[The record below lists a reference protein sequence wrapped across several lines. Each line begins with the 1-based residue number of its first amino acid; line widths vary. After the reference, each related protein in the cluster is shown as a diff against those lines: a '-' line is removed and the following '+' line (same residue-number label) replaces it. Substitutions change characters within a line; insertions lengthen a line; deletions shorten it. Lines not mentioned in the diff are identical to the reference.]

1 MATGTGTIWSL
12 PNYIGELFTADATAT
27 PLLSMAGGL
36 SGGVQTTNFEFP
48 TGVTFNYPTAG
59 QPDISEDASLTA
71 PNAEEIERE
80 QLSNVCQ
87 IFQYAIDLS
96 YAKMSSSG
104 RLTGIATAGQEANPA
119 NEKDWQ
125 IAQALVRLARDV
137 EYTFINGKYQKSTSS
152 AVSNKSRG
160 MLELCKTSDGTS
172 IDASGATLSK
182 ALLDSLFLGM
192 ANAGASFTNPVMFCG
207 AKVKQA
213 LSDIY
218 AKQFAIA
225 TAETKN
231 VGGYNIQ
238 TVETDFAKVGI
249 VWDRFMPDDSLLVA
263 DMAYV
268 KPVFQVVPDKGVVFV
283 EDLAK
288 VGASDRSQ
296 LFSQVGLDH
305 APAYLH
311 GSITKLG

>member
-1 MATGTGTIWSL
+1 MATGTVWSL
-12 PNYIGELFTADATAT
+12 PNYLGELFTADATAT

-36 SGGVQTTNFEFP
+36 SGGVQTTNFAFP
-48 TGVTFNYPTAG
+48 TGVTYNYPQAK

-71 PNAEEIERE
+71 PTAEAIARK
-80 QLSNVCQ
+80 QLTNVTQ
-87 IFQYAIDLS
+87 IFQYAIDIS
-96 YAKMSSSG
+96 YAKMASSG
-104 RLTGIATAGQEANPA
+104 RLTGVATAGEQPNPA

-125 IAQALVRLARDV
+125 VAQALVRMARDV
-137 EYTFINGKYQKSTSS
+137 EYTFINGVYQESTSS
-152 AVSNKSRG
+152 ATSNKTRG
-160 MLELCKTSDGTS
+160 MLELCKTTDGTT
-172 IDASGATLSK
+172 IDASGALLTK
-182 ALLDSLFLGM
+182 AMLDSLFLGM
-192 ANAGASFTNPVMFCG
+192 ANNGASFTNPVIFCG

-213 LSDIY
+213 LTDIY

-225 TAETKN
+225 TAETKD

-238 TVETDFAKVGI
+238 TIEMDFAKVGI
-249 VWDRFMPDDSLLVA
+249 VWDRFMPDNALLVA

-268 KPVFQVVPDKGVVFV
+268 RPVFQAVPDKGVVFV

-288 VGASDRSQ
+288 TGASDRSQ
-296 LFSQVGLDH
+296 LFAQVGLDH

>member
-1 MATGTGTIWSL
+1 MATGTVWSL
-12 PNYIGELFTADATAT
+12 PNYLGELYTADATAT

-36 SGGVQTTNFEFP
+36 SGGVQTTNFQFP
-48 TGVTFNYPTAG
+48 TGVIYTYPQAK

-71 PNAEEIERE
+71 PMAEEIART
-80 QLSNVCQ
+80 QLTNVTQ
-87 IFQYAIDLS
+87 IFQYAIDIS
-96 YAKMSSSG
+96 YAKMASSG
-104 RLTGIATAGQEANPA
+104 RLTGVATAGEQPNPA

-125 IAQALVRLARDV
+125 VFQALVRLARDV
-137 EYTFINGKYQKSTSS
+137 EYTFINGVYQESTSS
-152 AVSNKSRG
+152 ATSNKTRG
-160 MLELCKTSDGTS
+160 MLELCKTTDGTT
-172 IDASGATLSK
+172 INASGAVLTK
-182 ALLDSLFLGM
+182 AMMDSLFLGM
-192 ANAGASFTNPVMFCG
+192 ANNGASFTTPVVFCG

-213 LSDIY
+213 LTDIY

-225 TAETKN
+225 TAETKD

-238 TVETDFAKVGI
+238 TIEMDFAKVGI
-249 VWDRFMPDDSLLVA
+249 AWDRFMPDDALLVA

-268 KPVFQVVPDKGVVFV
+268 RPVFQAVPDKGLVFV

-288 VGASDRSQ
+288 TGASDRSQ
-296 LFSQVGLDH
+296 LFAQVGLDH